1 MMAHVLNH
9 MDWLV
14 LWGLIA
20 TCVMAAA
27 QEGTQHFGL
36 SRISFPFL
44 LGTFFTG
51 NRRHAETAGFVLY
64 LIGGFVFAFGYG
76 ALFESLHRAAW
87 WTGALAGLA
96 QGLFML
102 LVILPLMP
110 SFHPRMASPHD
121 GPEAA
126 RRIEPPGFMALHYG
140 ARAPIIHLVSQ
151 ALFGLILGA
160 TYPM

>member
-1 MMAHVLNH
+1 MMAQVLH
-9 MDWLV
+9 HLDWLL

-44 LGTFFTG
+44 LGAFFTG
-51 NRRHAETAGFVLY
+51 NRRHAEAIGFVIY
-64 LIGGFVFAFGYG
+64 LLGGFVFATGYG
-76 ALFESLHRAAW
+76 CLFESLHRANGW
-87 WTGALAGLA
+87 IGALAGLA
-96 QGLFML
+96 QGLVML
-102 LVILPLMP
+102 LIVLPALP

-126 RRIEPPGFMALHYG
+126 RRIEPPGFLALHYG
-140 ARAPIIHLVSQ
+140 ARAPLIHLLGQV
-151 ALFGLILGA
+151 LFGLILGL
-160 TYPM
+160 TYPL